1 MIFKKQLW
9 LFLFSIFIL
18 TTSFKVDHF
27 IVTADNTYSAERMP
41 TMAEMLQHGEHYT
54 IQITSIGCFHGKRQ
68 TITVLNKEGILT
80 ASLNNKRKI
89 LSPSDVNELIH
100 FELQL
105 REIPLGGCTTIDT
118 YRISNDYET
127 FTTSDGT
134 CSWQGYKSLLAIF

>member
-18 TTSFKVDHF
+18 TTSFKVDHS
-27 IVTADNTYSAERMP
+27 IVTAYNTYSSERMP
-41 TMAEMLQHGEHYT
+41 TMVEMLQHGEHYT

>member
-1 MIFKKQLW
+1 MIFKNHLW

-18 TTSFKVDHF
+18 TTSFSKEDF
-27 IVTADNTYSAERMP
+27 KRTENYTYTTKRLP
-41 TMAEMLQHGEHYT
+41 TMVESLQHGEHYT

-89 LSPSDVNELIH
+89 LSPSNVNELIH

-118 YRISNDYET
+118 YSISNDYET
-127 FTTSDGT
+127 FTISDGT

>member
-1 MIFKKQLW
+1 MIFKNHLW

-18 TTSFKVDHF
+18 TTSFSKEDF
-27 IVTADNTYSAERMP
+27 ERTENYKYITKRLP
-41 TMAEMLQHGEHYT
+41 TMVESLQHGEHYT

-89 LSPSDVNELIH
+89 LSPSNVNELIH

-118 YRISNDYET
+118 YSISNDYET
-127 FTTSDGT
+127 FTISDGT

>member
-18 TTSFKVDHF
+18 TTSFKVDHS
-27 IVTADNTYSAERMP
+27 IVTADNTYSSERMP
-41 TMAEMLQHGEHYT
+41 TMVEMLQHGEHYT

-118 YRISNDYET
+118 YSISNHYET
-127 FTTSDGT
+127 FTISDGT

>member
-18 TTSFKVDHF
+18 TTSFKVDHS
-27 IVTADNTYSAERMP
+27 IVTADNTYSSERMP
-41 TMAEMLQHGEHYT
+41 TMVEMLQHGEHYT

-68 TITVLNKEGILT
+68 TITILNKEGILT

-105 REIPLGGCTTIDT
+105 REIPLGACTTIDT
-118 YRISNDYET
+118 YSISNDYET

>member
-1 MIFKKQLW
+1 MVE
-9 LFLFSIFIL
+9 S
-18 TTSFKVDHF
+18 
-27 IVTADNTYSAERMP
+27 
-41 TMAEMLQHGEHYT
+41 LQHGEHYT

-89 LSPSDVNELIH
+89 LSPSNVNELIH

-118 YRISNDYET
+118 YSISNDYET
-127 FTTSDGT
+127 FTISDGT

>member
-18 TTSFKVDHF
+18 TTSFKVDHS
-27 IVTADNTYSAERMP
+27 IVTAYNTYSAERMP
-41 TMAEMLQHGEHYT
+41 TMVEMLQHGEHYT

>member
-1 MIFKKQLW
+1 MIFKKHPW
-9 LFLFSIFIL
+9 LFLLSIFIL
-18 TTSFKVDHF
+18 TTSFKVDDS
-27 IVTADNTYSAERMP
+27 IVTADYKYSTERLP
-41 TMAEMLQHGEHYT
+41 TMVEMLQHGEHYT

-89 LSPSDVNELIH
+89 LSPSDINELIN

-105 REIPLGGCTTIDT
+105 REISFGGCTTIDT
-118 YRISNDYET
+118 YSIRNDYET

>member
-1 MIFKKQLW
+1 MIFKEHPW
-9 LFLFSIFIL
+9 LFLLSIFIL
-18 TTSFKVDHF
+18 TTSFTEDDS
-27 IVTADNTYSAERMP
+27 IVTADYKYSTERLP
-41 TMAEMLQHGEHYT
+41 TMVEMLQHGEHYT

-89 LSPSDVNELIH
+89 LSPFDVNELIH

-118 YRISNDYET
+118 YRISNDSET